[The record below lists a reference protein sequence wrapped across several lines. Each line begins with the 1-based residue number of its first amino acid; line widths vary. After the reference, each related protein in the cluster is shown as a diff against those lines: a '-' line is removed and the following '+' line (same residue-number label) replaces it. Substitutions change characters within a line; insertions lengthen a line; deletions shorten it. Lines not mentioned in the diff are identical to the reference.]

1 MLAPLAT
8 GLRYDS
14 YSYLWAPRP
23 ETKIPRTGLS
33 FYENQDW
40 WAQKKKNG
48 TCTLVF
54 AKRNEI
60 IFKTRHNDDHK
71 LWTPEGD
78 HNAFFA
84 GRAKWNVYVA
94 ELLHSKVKGGPKN
107 ELYIFDQIVKD
118 GVHLVGTTFAER
130 VTSLFEEFDGKDE
143 GDQIRIAPRI
153 TLAKCFNE
161 DFTDMFDHLK
171 PEDEGLVLKN
181 PNAVLKPCFKEGANS
196 SWQVK
201 CRIGHKNY
209 TF

>member
-1 MLAPLAT
+1 MLAPLAQ
-8 GLRYDS
+8 GLRYET

-23 ETKIPRTGLS
+23 ELKIAKPQLA
-33 FYENQDW
+33 FYENQGH

-48 TCTLVF
+48 TCTLIF
-54 AKRNEI
+54 CRRNEI
-60 IFKTRHNDDHK
+60 IYKTRHNDDHK
-71 LWTPEGD
+71 LWTPQGD

-94 ELLHSKVKGGPKN
+94 ELLHSKVSGGPRD

-118 GVHLVGTTFAER
+118 GVQLVGSTFADR
-130 VTSLFEEFDGKDE
+130 MTMLHEEFDGKDE

-153 TLAKCFNE
+153 TLAKCFDE
-161 DFTDMFDHLK
+161 GFIEMFDTLK

-181 PNAVLKPCFKEGANS
+181 PLAELKPCFKMDSNS

-201 CRIGHKNY
+201 CRIAHKNY
-209 TF
+209 SF